1 MGRRLGALLMTGA
14 VWLLVAAPWISF
26 SAEKEQESLKPYP
39 VNMSLVSKYLE
50 KHGVKP
56 AEMVKSDKDKVIS
69 YKANLQGQG
78 STEAIVFIVQLS
90 PKEPIL
96 MVECQ
101 GLAPIPTDSND
112 YYKLLDRINQLNVT
126 QVLGKYC
133 VDRQKNKVVY
143 FYSQTVVGGMSYADF
158 DRTLKMIEYAV
169 FNNLKALRD
178 LKS

>member
-1 MGRRLGALLMTGA
+1 MGRRLVMVLMAGA
-14 VWLLVAAPWISF
+14 VGLLVGAPWSSL

-50 KHGVKP
+50 RHGVKP
-56 AEMVKSDKDKVIS
+56 AEMVKSDQNKVIS
-69 YKANLQGQG
+69 YKANLQG
-78 STEAIVFIVQLS
+78 STDAIVFIVQLGA
-90 PKEPIL
+90 KEPIL
-96 MVECQ
+96 MIECQ
-101 GLAPIPTDSND
+101 GLAAFPSDPND
-112 YYKLLDRINQLNVT
+112 YYKMLDRINQLNVT

-133 VDRQKNKVVY
+133 IDKEKKKVGY
-143 FYSQTVVGGMSYADF
+143 FYSQTVVGGISYADF